1 MTSIC
6 DYAKFKKYQ
15 ELKEV
20 EDKLEELE
28 RKILALDDLEKRAV
42 YSAKRYALRLV
53 RANLQECLKGG

>member
-1 MTSIC
+1 MTTVC
-6 DYAKFKKYQ
+6 GYTKFKKYQ

-42 YSAKRYALRLV
+42 HSAKRYALRLK
-53 RANLQECLKGG
+53 RANLLDTLNE